1 MAKMVF
7 VPLALL
13 TACGGGD
20 GSSSSN
26 QNDNLPPSLNAAIS
40 TVPLAGELIADCADT
55 GVGVIDS
62 VIDAVKAATGSSLP
76 AALPKLSDVLA
87 MADLAKVP
95 VIGGVVV
102 NAEGQLGS
110 ISADQVTALLPA
122 GVPGLANL
130 PIPGQLPAICSS
142 LVSFVPA
149 GATTDPTAQRPRD
162 APRPV
167 TVALL
172 DALGSVT
179 GALGVIPV
187 LDGSNNPVGVL
198 LATVPAGLVH
208 GAGSGIR
215 LPGVT
220 SLPDLTSLAPLDP
233 ASVSSVGGVLSSLTS
248 ELLGLLEANGLV
260 SGDLL
265 GLVFSLLP

>member
-1 MAKMVF
+1 
-7 VPLALL
+7 
-13 TACGGGD
+13 
-20 GSSSSN
+20 
-26 QNDNLPPSLNAAIS
+26 
-40 TVPLAGELIADCADT
+40 
-55 GVGVIDS
+55 
-62 VIDAVKAATGSSLP
+62 
-76 AALPKLSDVLA
+76 
-87 MADLAKVP
+87 
-95 VIGGVVV
+95 
-102 NAEGQLGS
+102 
-110 ISADQVTALLPA
+110 
-122 GVPGLANL
+122 
-130 PIPGQLPAICSS
+130 
-142 LVSFVPA
+142 
-149 GATTDPTAQRPRD
+149 
-162 APRPV
+162 
-167 TVALL
+167 
-172 DALGSVT
+172 VT

-220 SLPDLTSLAPLDP
+220 SLPDLTSLVPLDP

>member
-1 MAKMVF
+1 MAMIPF

-13 TACGGGD
+13 TACGGD

-26 QNDNLPPSLNAAIS
+26 QNDNLPPRLNAAIR

-62 VIDAVKAATGSSLP
+62 VIAVKAAAGSSLP

-102 NAEGQLGS
+102 NAEGKLES
-110 ISADQVTALLPA
+110 ISADQVMALLPA
-122 GVPGLANL
+122 GVPRLANL
-130 PIPGQLPAICSS
+130 PIPGQLPAVCSS
-142 LVSFVPA
+142 VVSFLPA

-179 GALGVIPV
+179 GALGAIPV

-198 LATVPAGLVH
+198 LATVPTGLVP
-208 GAGSGIR
+208 GAGSGIT

-220 SLPDLTSLAPLDP
+220 SLPDLTSLVPLDP